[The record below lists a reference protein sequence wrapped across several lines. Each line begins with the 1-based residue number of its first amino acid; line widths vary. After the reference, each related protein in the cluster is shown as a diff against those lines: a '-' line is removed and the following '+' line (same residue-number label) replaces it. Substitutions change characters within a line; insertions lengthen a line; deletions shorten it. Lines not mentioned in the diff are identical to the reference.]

1 MKLGM
6 LAKGAVLAAMA
17 SVALSACTAETGI
30 VENSSLTVA
39 WNQPFYS
46 FNSNTTNGNATANAN
61 ILYMTQ
67 QWFNYYD
74 DKQNLVKN
82 EDFGTYELVSKDP
95 LVVKYTLNKDDTW
108 SDGVKVDDADLLLH
122 WAALSGNLN
131 DPNADPQYDEETGQI
146 IPGDAVYFDSVA
158 IGGGIEQITQQPE
171 TSDDFHSITLKYDQ
185 VLVDWELI
193 FSGAMLPAH
202 VIGKLAL
209 GIDDPQKAKDAV
221 VAAITDKD
229 QAALKKIAD
238 VWNTG
243 FDYTSMPDD
252 ASIVVGDGAY
262 VVTDF
267 VQDEYITLK
276 ARGADYKAGPQ
287 PKVES
292 ITVRFI
298 PDALASVQALANGE
312 VSITLPQATSDV
324 LAAAEGLT
332 GATIVNNPESV
343 YEHIDLVFNK
353 EGGAFNPETY
363 GGDEAKA
370 KTVRQAFLKALN
382 VNEVLDKLIRPLS
395 PDAGWDQSQV
405 FLPGAPGY
413 DESVAGNGSEAYGQ
427 GDAATAKSMLEGIGI
442 TDPIDVCFLFSSTN
456 TRRANEYQ
464 LYAEQVAPAGFNLVD
479 CSDPNWGSLLGSG
492 TYDASLFGW
501 QSTSTAVTASDPT
514 FRSDGGNNF
523 TGYANPAVD
532 SLFDQ
537 LKVEFDPAK
546 QKSILAQVDK
556 TLWDDAYGMTVFQF
570 PGVMVYDSNLSNI
583 SSSPLSPQFFWNYWE
598 WEAPAAKAAA

>member
-6 LAKGAVLAAMA
+6 LAKGAVLAATA

-39 WNQPFYS
+39 WNQPLYS
-46 FNSNTTNGNATANAN
+46 FNANTTNGNATANAV

-74 DKQNLVKN
+74 DQQNLVKN
-82 EDFGTYELVSKDP
+82 EDFGTYELVSEDP
-95 LVVKYTLNKDDTW
+95 LVVKYTVNKDVTW
-108 SDGVKVDDADLLLH
+108 SDGVKVDDADFLLH

-131 DPNADPQYDEETGQI
+131 DPNADPQYDEETGAV

-158 IGGGIEQITQQPE
+158 IGSGIEQVTQMPE
-171 TSDDFHSITLKYDQ
+171 TSDDFRSITLTYDQ
-185 VLVDWELI
+185 VLVDWELL
-193 FSGAMLPAH
+193 FVSYMMPAH
-202 VIGKLAL
+202 VVGTLAL

-221 VAAITDKD
+221 VAAITDND
-229 QAALKKIAD
+229 QAALLKIANT
-238 VWNTG
+238 WNTD
-243 FDYTSMPDD
+243 FDLTSMPEDE
-252 ASIVVGDGAY
+252 SLVVGSGAY

-267 VQDEYITLK
+267 VQDEYITLT

-292 ITVRFI
+292 ITVRWI
-298 PDALASVQALANGE
+298 PDALASIQALANGE

-324 LAAAEGLT
+324 LAAAEGLDGVT
-332 GATIVNNPESV
+332 VVNQPGAT
-343 YEHIDLVFNK
+343 YEHIDLVFTK
-353 EGGAFNPETY
+353 EDGAFNPATY
-363 GGDEAKA
+363 GGDAAKA
-370 KTVRQAFLKALN
+370 KVVRQAFLKAID
-382 VNEVLDKLIRPLS
+382 VNEVIEKLIKPLQ
-395 PDAGWDQSQV
+395 PNAEWDQSQV

-427 GDAATAKSMLEGIGI
+427 GEAAAAKALLESVDI
-442 TDPIDVCFLFSSTN
+442 TDPIDVCMLFSSTN

-479 CSDPNWGSLLGSG
+479 CSDPGWGGLLGSG

-501 QSTSTAVTASDPT
+501 QSTSTAVTASEPT

-523 TGYANPAVD
+523 TGYDNPAVD
-532 SLFDQ
+532 ALFDQ

-546 QKSILAQVDK
+546 QKSLLAQVDK
-556 TLWDDAYGMTVFQF
+556 LLWDDAYGVTVFQF
-570 PGVMVYDSNLSNI
+570 PEVLAFDSDVSNV
-583 SSSPLSPQFFWNYWE
+583 SSSPLSPNFFWNFWE
-598 WEAPAAKAAA
+598 WEVPVA

>member
-6 LAKGAVLAAMA
+6 LAKGAALAAVA

-46 FNSNTTNGNATANAN
+46 FNANTTNGNATANAN

-74 DKQNLVKN
+74 DQQNLVKN
-82 EDFGTYELVSKDP
+82 EDFGTYELVSQDP
-95 LVVKYTLNKDDTW
+95 LVVKYTVNKDITW
-108 SDGVKVDDADLLLH
+108 SDGVKVDAADLLLQ
-122 WAALSGNLN
+122 WGALSGNLN

-171 TSDDFHSITLKYDQ
+171 TGDDFRSVTLHYDQ
-185 VLVDWELI
+185 VLVDWELL
-193 FSGAMLPAH
+193 FSGNMMPAH
-202 VIGKLAL
+202 IVGQKAL
-209 GIDDPQKAKDAV
+209 GITDPQEAKDAV
-221 VAAITDKD
+221 VKAITDKD
-229 QAALKKIAD
+229 PVALKKIAD
-238 VWNTG
+238 VWNTS
-243 FDYTSMPDD
+243 FDLTSMPDD
-252 ASIVVGDGAY
+252 ASLVVGDGAY
-262 VVTDF
+262 TVSAF

-287 PKVES
+287 PKIES

-298 PDALASVQALANGE
+298 PDALASIQALANGE
-312 VSITLPQATSDV
+312 VSITLPQATTDV
-324 LAAAEGLT
+324 LAAAAALKNV
-332 GATIVNNPESV
+332 TITNNPEGT

-353 EGGAFNPETY
+353 EGGAFNPATY
-363 GGDEAKA
+363 GGDAAKA
-370 KTVRQAFLKALN
+370 KVVRQAFLTALN
-382 VNEVLDKLIRPLS
+382 VNEVMDKLIKPLS
-395 PDAGWDQSQV
+395 PEAKWDQSQV

-413 DESVAGNGSEAYGQ
+413 AESVAGNGSEVYGQ
-427 GDAATAKSMLEGIGI
+427 GDAAKAKSMLEGVGI

-464 LYAEQVAPAGFNLVD
+464 LYAEQIAPAGFNLVD

-501 QSTSTAVTASDPT
+501 QSTSTAVTASDAT
-514 FRSDGGNNF
+514 FRSTGGNNF

-532 SLFDQ
+532 ALYDK
-537 LKVEFDPAK
+537 LKVEFDPAT
-546 QKSILAQVDK
+546 QKSLLGQIDK
-556 TLWDDAYGMTVFQF
+556 LLWEDAYGMTVFQF
-570 PGVMVYDSNLSNI
+570 PGVLVYDSSLVNI
-583 SSSPLSPQFFWNYWE
+583 SSSPLSPQFFWNYWM
-598 WEAPAAKAAA
+598 WEAPAAKASA

>member
-6 LAKGAVLAAMA
+6 LAKGAALAAVA

-39 WNQPFYS
+39 WNQPLFS
-46 FNSNTTNGNATANAN
+46 FNANTSSGNATANAV

-67 QWFNYYD
+67 DWFNYYD
-74 DKQNLVKN
+74 DQQNLLKN
-82 EDFGTYELVSKDP
+82 EKFGKYELVSQDP
-95 LVVKYTLNKDDTW
+95 LVVKYTLNKDITW

-122 WAALSGNLN
+122 WGALSGNLN
-131 DPNADPQYDEETGQI
+131 DPDADPQYDEETGVI
-146 IPGDAVYFDSVA
+146 IPSDAVYFDSVA

-171 TSDDFHSITLKYDQ
+171 TGDDFRSVTLKYDQ

-193 FSGAMLPAH
+193 FSGNMMPAH
-202 VIGKLAL
+202 VVGTLAL

-229 QAALKKIAD
+229 QVALVKIAN
-238 VWNTG
+238 VWNTS
-243 FDYTSMPDD
+243 FDLTAMPEDP
-252 ASIVVGDGAY
+252 SLVIGTGAY
-262 VVTDF
+262 AVTDF

-276 ARGADYKAGPQ
+276 ARGAEYKAGPQ

-292 ITVRFI
+292 ITVRWI

-324 LAAAEGLT
+324 LAAAQALDGVT
-332 GATIVNNPESV
+332 VVNQPGAT

-353 EGGAFNPETY
+353 EGGAFNPATY
-363 GGDEAKA
+363 GGDEDTAKV
-370 KTVRQAFLKALN
+370 VRQAFLTAIN
-382 VNEVLDKLIRPLS
+382 VNEVLDKLIKPLQ
-395 PDAGWDQSQV
+395 PNAAWDQSQV

-413 DESVAGNGSEAYGQ
+413 DEAVAGNGSEVYGQ
-427 GDAATAKSMLEGIGI
+427 GDAAAAKEMLESVDI
-442 TDPIDVCFLFSSTN
+442 TEPIDVCFLFSSTN

-464 LYAEQVAPAGFNLVD
+464 LYAEQIAPAGFNLVD
-479 CSDPNWGSLLGSG
+479 CSDPGWGALLGSG

-501 QSTSTAVTASDPT
+501 QSTSTAVTASDAT
-514 FRSDGGNNF
+514 FRSTGGNNF
-523 TGYANPAVD
+523 TGYANPEVD
-532 SLFDQ
+532 ALYDQ

-546 QKSILAQVDK
+546 QKSILGQIDK
-556 TLWDDAYGMTVFQF
+556 LLWDDAYGMTVFQF
-570 PGVMVYDSNLSNI
+570 PEIMVHDAALTNV
-583 SSSPLSPQFFWNYWE
+583 SSSPLSPNFFWNFWE
-598 WEAPAAKAAA
+598 WEAPSAKASA